1 MSTIDDATIRQ
12 ARILAADDEEGNLR
26 LMRKVLE
33 RAGFE
38 SFTGTTDPRRVLPL
52 YRELRPDL
60 VMLDLHMPG
69 MDGMEVIAQLQPLI
83 AAEGWLPV
91 LMISGDL
98 TPAARQEALA
108 NGARDFLEKP
118 YDPAEAVLRIRNLLE
133 TRFLHLEVRRQN
145 ARLEARVAERTRELE
160 ESQAEVLERLAQA
173 AEFRD
178 DDTGQHTRRVGDLAA
193 RIACA
198 MGHDEEWV
206 EMLRRAA
213 PLHDVGKIG
222 IPDGILL
229 KPGRLTDEE
238 RRRMQAHTT
247 IGGRILAGGRSPM
260 MRMAERIALAHHEHW
275 DGCGYPRAL
284 RGEEIPR
291 EARIVAVAD
300 FWDALTHDRPYRAA
314 WTPDTV
320 RAEVERGVA
329 THFDPEVA
337 HAFLGLGM

>member
-1 MSTIDDATIRQ
+1 MSTIDEATIRQ

-52 YRELRPDL
+52 YREVRPDL
-60 VMLDLHMPG
+60 VMVDLHMPG

-83 AAEGWLPV
+83 AVEGWLPV

-98 TPAARQEALA
+98 TPTARQEALA
-108 NGARDFLEKP
+108 NGARDFLAKP

-229 KPGRLTDEE
+229 KPGRLTDDE

-247 IGGRILAGGRSPM
+247 IGGRILSGGRSPM
-260 MRMAERIALAHHEHW
+260 MRMAERIALSHHEHW